1 MMHMALFLLV
11 SVIWA
16 YACCSTVENSEFARL
31 VLLDL
36 VLLIVDCCCCTIV

>member
-16 YACCSTVENSEFARL
+16 YV
-31 VLLDL
+31 V
-36 VLLIVDCCCCTIV
+36 VQLLIILSLPFGFA